1 MLALTTGAA
10 MLVMG
15 CGAARNVGGQ
25 PSVTTAS
32 ATAQPSMPSE
42 GKPLIWYSDS
52 VDHLVALDWTGTPV
66 GQLALNASTQT
77 PDGSRLSAASGD
89 VYDAAGH
96 LVGHTDFTKGRG
108 PFWADDSSHVCSFI
122 PPGADFV
129 QEGPGTI
136 WLKTLDGQ
144 ARSVTS
150 YGILTGN
157 AGPEV
162 LACSLSAD
170 RVVLAQRSFGWVTDV
185 SAFTLSTGARLYQR
199 TFPAQQ
205 MARVMASRDGLYL
218 VEDRSV
224 PGSPGL
230 PGGGTVVRS
239 LPDGAVLAQFADLEI
254 VAFSW
259 DGSVAVMLG
268 KTRRI
273 VQAMLWRSGTVLW
286 SAPFPN
292 PAAGP
297 QDFVPEI
304 AVLARPG
311 SSDLAVSISLE
322 KADSPSTELWLIS
335 GGTGRLILSARV
347 RPAFQSSFF

>member
-1 MLALTTGAA
+1 MAA
-10 MLVMG
+10 
-15 CGAARNVGGQ
+15 
-25 PSVTTAS
+25 
-32 ATAQPSMPSE
+32 E
-42 GKPLIWYSDS
+42 GKPLIWYGDS
-52 VDHLVALDWTGTPV
+52 LGHLVALDWSGKPA
-66 GQLALNASTQT
+66 GQVALNASTQT
-77 PDGSRLSAASGD
+77 PDGSKLLSTSGE

-96 LVGHTDFTKGRG
+96 PVGHTDFAKGRG
-108 PFWADDSSHVCSFI
+108 PFWADDSSHVCSFV

-136 WLKTLDGQ
+136 WLKTLDGK

-150 YGILTGN
+150 YGIFTGN

-170 RVVLAQRSFGWVTDV
+170 RVVVAQRSFGWVTDV
-185 SAFTLSTGARLYQR
+185 SAFTLSTGARLFQR
-199 TFPAQQ
+199 PYPAQQ

-239 LPDGAVLAQFADLEI
+239 LPDGTVLAQFADLEI
-254 VAFSW
+254 VGFSW

-268 KTRRI
+268 MPRRI
-273 VQAMLWRSGTVLW
+273 VQAMVWRSGSVLW

-297 QDFVPEI
+297 QDFVPAI
-304 AVLARPG
+304 GVLARPA
-311 SSDLAVSISLE
+311 SSDVAVSISLE
-322 KADSPSTELWLIS
+322 KADSPTTEVWLIS

-347 RPAFQSSFF
+347 RPAFPSSFF

>member
-1 MLALTTGAA
+1 
-10 MLVMG
+10 
-15 CGAARNVGGQ
+15 
-25 PSVTTAS
+25 
-32 ATAQPSMPSE
+32 MPPE
-42 GKPLIWYSDS
+42 GKPLIWYSDM
-52 VDHLVALDWTGTPV
+52 VGYLVALDWTGKPA
-66 GQLALNASTQT
+66 GQVALNASTQT
-77 PDGSRLSAASGD
+77 PDGSKLSSASGE
-89 VYDAAGH
+89 VYDGGGH
-96 LVGHTDFTKGRG
+96 LVGHTDFTKGGG
-108 PFWADDSSHVCSFI
+108 PFWADDSSHVCSFV

-150 YGILTGN
+150 YGIFTGN

-162 LACSLSAD
+162 LACSISAD
-170 RVVLAQRSFGWVTDV
+170 RVVLAQRSIGWVTDV
-185 SAFTLSTGARLYQR
+185 SAFTLSTGSRLYQR
-199 TFPAQQ
+199 TYPAQQ
-205 MARVMASRDGLYL
+205 IARVMASRDGLYL
-218 VEDRSV
+218 VEDWSV

-239 LPDGAVLAQFADLEI
+239 LPDGTVLAQFADLEI

-259 DGSVAVMLG
+259 DGSVAVMEG

-273 VQAMLWRSGTVLW
+273 VQAMLWRSSTVFW

-297 QDFVPEI
+297 QDFVPAI
-304 AVLARPG
+304 GVLARPG
-311 SSDLAVSISLE
+311 NSDLAVSISLE

-335 GGTGRLILSARV
+335 GGTGRLTLTARIG
-347 RPAFQSSFF
+347 PAFQSSFF